1 MICDTH
7 YVLFRF
13 VVYIYL
19 ITLALRLNQFP
30 THLLWYNEKLIPYKS
45 EGITKDFQNSSII
58 KQQQQKK
65 RVCIYLDNLL
75 LCISHFLFKRSR
87 YSFIN

>member
-13 VVYIYL
+13 VVYIDL

-45 EGITKDFQNSSII
+45 ERITKDFQNSSSSI
-58 KQQQQKK
+58 KQQQQK
-65 RVCIYLDNLL
+65 REGLHLL
-75 LCISHFLFKRSR
+75 R
-87 YSFIN
+87 

>member
-13 VVYIYL
+13 VVYIDL

-45 EGITKDFQNSSII
+45 EGNN
-58 KQQQQKK
+58 K
-65 RVCIYLDNLL
+65 RF
-75 LCISHFLFKRSR
+75 SK
-87 YSFIN
+87 

>member
-1 MICDTH
+1 MTH
-7 YVLFRF
+7 TVLFRF

-58 KQQQQKK
+58 KQQQQK
-65 RVCIYLDNLL
+65 RG
-75 LCISHFLFKRSR
+75 SAFT
-87 YSFIN
+87 